1 MEFIMD
7 LVLAKTKLE
16 EKMHKVSLEKLADKL
31 DDECARIFY
40 FDKSNNHKDLLKAV
54 KFFEE
59 KGRKAYLSE
68 IKYGMDEKDYI
79 YEIHII

>member
-1 MEFIMD
+1 MEFGMD

-16 EKMHKVSLEKLADKL
+16 EKTHKVSLEKLIDKL
-31 DDECARIFY
+31 NDDCGRIFY
-40 FDKSNNHKDLLKAV
+40 FDKSNNHKDLLKAI

-68 IKYGMDEKDYI
+68 IKYGMDGKDYI
-79 YEIHII
+79 YEIHIV